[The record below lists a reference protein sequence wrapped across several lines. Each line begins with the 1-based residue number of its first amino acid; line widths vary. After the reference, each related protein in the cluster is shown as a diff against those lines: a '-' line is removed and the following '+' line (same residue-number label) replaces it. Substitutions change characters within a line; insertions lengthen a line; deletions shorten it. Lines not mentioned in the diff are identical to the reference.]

1 MKTLTGLAAIGS
13 GAVVWLKVIGI
24 GLAVVVGFM
33 VVDLII
39 KILYWGIIAA
49 VLVGAVFV
57 ALKLRQLY
65 LNAQEHRTVKHR
77 EATPKLAPRQAPMTT
92 ATPVSPPWLR
102 PATPSPAPAPA
113 ADVSD
118 ELRELKREMGI
129 E

>member
-1 MKTLTGLAAIGS
+1 M
-13 GAVVWLKVIGI
+13 VWLKVIGI

-33 VVDLII
+33 VVDLVI

-65 LNAQEHRTVKHR
+65 LNAQEHRTLKHH
-77 EATPKLAPRQAPMTT
+77 EEPPELAPRPTRST
-92 ATPVSPPWLR
+92 A
-102 PATPSPAPAPA
+102 AETPSPAPAV
-113 ADVSD
+113 DVSD
-118 ELRELKREMGI
+118 ELRDLKREMGI